1 MKKNK
6 IVSVFA
12 AAALMVSAM
21 PFAGI
26 SANAAD
32 DDITGNTMLTAEEL
46 TLNKVVSSES
56 TGNSDHDWYV
66 FTLTEPSKIN
76 IICQNPG
83 NNSFYFSVYD
93 EKNDN
98 SVVYKPSS
106 SIVSS
111 VNATLYLTAGNY
123 YIDLNSY
130 VSSFTYDMKVT
141 STPSNLSFDASA
153 ENNTMTEAIPVDF
166 DTDYNAQISQNDSI
180 DYYTFELPKE
190 ARVTFNFTGALD
202 NIDWNL
208 YDNEDDL
215 IKHGIYQKDSE
226 NDTKVSKRKSLILK
240 EGKYTLSLESNKTSP
255 SYGQYSFSL
264 NALENYGETAVNG
277 IISFGDIN
285 KDGKVDSG
293 DASVILSYYA
303 YRSTNTT
310 NPETDMNKWLADKY
324 GISEEF

>member
-6 IVSVFA
+6 ILSVFA

-21 PFAGI
+21 PFASI

-46 TLNKVVSSES
+46 TLNKVVSSEAS
-56 TGNSDHDWYV
+56 GGTDHDWYV
-66 FTLTEPSKIN
+66 FTLTEPSKVN
-76 IICQNPG
+76 VICQNSG
-83 NNSFYFSVYD
+83 TNAFYFKIYD

-98 SVVYKPSS
+98 STVYTTSS
-106 SIVSS
+106 AVYS
-111 VNATLYLTAGNY
+111 VNTTLYLTAGNY
-123 YIDLNSY
+123 YIYLNSSY
-130 VSSFTYDMKVT
+130 NSFTYDMKVT

-166 DTDYNAQISQNDSI
+166 DTDYNAQISQNDNI

-240 EGKYTLSLESNKTSP
+240 EGKYTLSLESNKNSP

-285 KDGKVDSG
+285 KDGKVDSS

-310 NPETDMNKWLADKY
+310 NPETDMNKWVADKL

>member
-56 TGNSDHDWYV
+56 TGSLDHDWYV

-76 IICQNPG
+76 IICQHNAG
-83 NNSFYFSVYD
+83 NYEFFFNVYD
-93 EKNDN
+93 ENNDN
-98 SVVYKPSS
+98 SIVYKPSS
-106 SIVSS
+106 SVRS
-111 VNATLYLTAGNY
+111 VNTTLYLTAGNY
-123 YIDLNSY
+123 YIHINSSY
-130 VSSFTYDMKVT
+130 GSFNYDMKVT

-240 EGKYTLSLESNKTSP
+240 EGKYTLSLESNKNSP

-285 KDGKVDSG
+285 KDGKVDSS
-293 DASVILSYYA
+293 DAAIILSYYA

-310 NPETDMNKWLADKY
+310 NPETDMNKWVADKF